1 MYWASLVAQLGKEST
16 CNAGD
21 LVSTPWLGRSPG
33 GGHGNPLQYSCL
45 ENPYGQRRLEGYSP
59 WGHKELDRTER
70 LSTAQCTTTLSVF
83 SWNIEGRC
91 QKQNDAHL
99 SAGVRA
105 LLTVR
110 SQRGPSPHLS
120 SLPGSGQCCSP
131 SPNHWLWLAGFERGT
146 WGKEGQ
152 DRMACVI
159 EAFEGRCGLP
169 WWLSGK
175 ELTCQC
181 KRYKR
186 HGFDSWIR
194 KIPWR
199 RAWQPSL
206 VFLPGQSHGQRSLA
220 GCSSWGHN
228 NSDTTAVT

>member
-21 LVSTPWLGRSPG
+21 LGSTPWLGRSPG

-91 QKQNDAHL
+91 QKQNDARL

-110 SQRGPSPHLS
+110 SQRPFSPFVLPTGKGAMGLPQPK
-120 SLPGSGQCCSP
+120 SLMMACRVWEGY
-131 SPNHWLWLAGFERGT
+131 L
-146 WGKEGQ
+146 GKRRAGQ
-152 DRMACVI
+152 D
-159 EAFEGRCGLP
+159 GLCH
-169 WWLSGK
+169 W
-175 ELTCQC
+175 
-181 KRYKR
+181 
-186 HGFDSWIR
+186 GF
-194 KIPWR
+194 
-199 RAWQPSL
+199 
-206 VFLPGQSHGQRSLA
+206 
-220 GCSSWGHN
+220 WGPVWA
-228 NSDTTAVT
+228 SVVAQW